1 MKYCVK
7 CGKELADEAVV
18 CIGCGCLAQNVPNK
32 NIDSSIFRAFVSE
45 NEEARES
52 SGLATASLI
61 LAFFVPVAGTI
72 TGIIGA
78 AKYKNETYK
87 SRCGWAIALSFIV
100 PIVTAFIIYGLMMQY

>member
-18 CIGCGCLAQNVPNK
+18 CIGFGCLAHNVPGINGA
-32 NIDSSIFRAFVSE
+32 NSIPQAFISE
-45 NEEARES
+45 NEEEYES
-52 SGLATASLI
+52 SGLATAALV

-87 SRCGWAIALSFIV
+87 SRCGWAIAISFIV
-100 PIVTAFIIYGLMMQY
+100 PIMTAFIIYGLMVG